1 MASKWHPAAG
11 DWGIFGS
18 TAGADQ
24 ARNARSAI
32 QKQIQDIQS
41 REEGLEEYFGG
52 LRNINER
59 ENQLTAD
66 LRGVE
71 LAQGRTAKAGSQ
83 QGYLSSLE
91 NFLTSSYNIGSESDA
106 RISRANLATE
116 NNPQEMFAL
125 QQRRK
130 AIEQTADAQRI
141 KDESMGQGMT
151 ASDLAFRQKQ
161 IGQERGD
168 LQLGMEETRAQQQL
182 TDQLFQLREALN
194 QYS

>member
-18 TAGADQ
+18 TKGADQ

-41 REEGLEEYFGG
+41 REEGLEEYFSG
-52 LRNINER
+52 LRDINER
-59 ENQLTAD
+59 ENELTTN
-66 LRGVE
+66 LRNVE

-106 RISRANLATE
+106 RVSRANLATA

-130 AIEQTADAQRI
+130 TVEQTADAQRI
-141 KDESMGQGMT
+141 KDESMAQNMT

>member
-18 TAGADQ
+18 TEGADQ
-24 ARNARSAI
+24 ARKARTAI
-32 QKQIQDIQS
+32 QQQMQDIQG
-41 REEGLEEYFGG
+41 RREGLTEYFEG
-52 LRNINER
+52 LRGFNQR
-59 ENQLTAD
+59 ENELTEA
-66 LRGVE
+66 LRETE

-106 RISRANLATE
+106 RVSRANLATA

-125 QQRRK
+125 QQRRR
-130 AIEQTADAQRI
+130 AVEQTADAQRI
-141 KDESMGQGMT
+141 KDESMGQNLT

-161 IGQERGD
+161 IGQERAD
-168 LQLGMEETRAQQQL
+168 LQLGMEETRSQQQL
-182 TDQLFQLREALN
+182 SDQLFQLREALN

>member
-18 TAGADQ
+18 TEGADQ
-24 ARNARSAI
+24 ARKARTAI
-32 QKQIQDIQS
+32 QQQMQDIQG
-41 REEGLEEYFGG
+41 RREGLTEYFEG
-52 LRNINER
+52 LRGFNQR
-59 ENQLTAD
+59 ENELTEA
-66 LRGVE
+66 LRETE
-71 LAQGRTAKAGSQ
+71 LAQGRTAKAGSR

-106 RISRANLATE
+106 RVSRANLATV

-125 QQRRK
+125 QQRRR
-130 AIEQTADAQRI
+130 AVEQTADAQRI
-141 KDESMGQGMT
+141 KDESMGQNLT

-161 IGQERGD
+161 IGQERAD
-168 LQLGMEETRAQQQL
+168 LQLGMEETRSQQQL
-182 TDQLFQLREALN
+182 SDQLFQLREALN